1 MIHPADILMTD
12 NQLLIEVAQKGL
24 LAEVLRLIPLTDPT
38 ADNSE
43 ALAQAARHGHTD
55 CVEALIPVSDVG
67 ADNSFALWIAA
78 NQGHSDCVA
87 VLIPHSRPKDG
98 HCRALKTAA
107 RFGHVDC
114 VEILQTQHSQKERI
128 EALLMAVTS
137 HHRDCV
143 EALARGIRDWSLLTP
158 PFYHCV
164 AQRQYELADGVYT
177 HLEPHFPEDHRQ
189 NAYQRYPEYFARW
202 DAQKQKELLRVVVL
216 EKGSLSPGFR
226 KL

>member
-1 MIHPADILMTD
+1 MTY
-12 NQLLIEVAQKGL
+12 NQQLIEAAEQGHL
-24 LAEVLRLIPLTDPT
+24 DEVLRLILLADPRE
-38 ADNSE
+38 DNSE
-43 ALAQAARHGHTD
+43 ALAQAARHGHVE
-55 CVEALIPVSDVG
+55 CVEALIPVSDVC

-87 VLIPHSRPKDG
+87 VLIPYSRPKDG

-128 EALLMAVTS
+128 EALLMAVTG

-143 EALARGIRDWSLLTP
+143 EALARGIRDWSLLTS

-177 HLEPHFPEDHRQ
+177 HLEPHFPQDHRQ
-189 NAYQRYPEYFARW
+189 NAYQRYPDYFACW
-202 DAQKQKELLRVVVL
+202 EAQKQKELLRGVVSD
-216 EKGSLSPGFR
+216 KNAPFPGPR

>member
-1 MIHPADILMTD
+1 MTN
-12 NQLLIEVAQKGL
+12 NQLLIEAAQKGDL
-24 LAEVLRLIPLTDPT
+24 TAVLGLIPLSDPT
-38 ADNSE
+38 SDNSE

-78 NQGHSDCVA
+78 NQGHRDCVA
-87 VLIPHSRPKDG
+87 VLIPYSRPKDG

-128 EALLMAVTS
+128 EALLMAVTGN
-137 HHRDCV
+137 HRDCV
-143 EALARGIRDWSLLTP
+143 EALARGVRDWSLLTS

-164 AQRQYELADGVYT
+164 AQRQYELADVVYT
-177 HLEPHFPEDHRQ
+177 HLEPHFPEHHRQ
-189 NAYQRYPEYFARW
+189 NGYQRYPEYFARW